1 MAVVVLLIKDQIQVF
16 QASHLLVAVVVVNQA
31 PMQMVVLVVLVAVE
45 PFKAVKLQGQVI
57 LLLYPLLKEITV
69 ALEHTEEVLVAAAVA
84 AQLKQEV
91 KVLNPLVV
99 LVMQEV
105 VVLVVMVH
113 QTILLFQIQPTLVA
127 VEVVVVQ
134 AQVEV

>member
-1 MAVVVLLIKDQIQVF
+1 MVLLIKDQIQVF
-16 QASHLLVAVVVVNQA
+16 QALHPLVAVVVEDQA
-31 PMQMVVLVVLVAVE
+31 PIKILVKVVLVAVE
-45 PFKAVKLQGQVI
+45 PFKAVKVQGQVI